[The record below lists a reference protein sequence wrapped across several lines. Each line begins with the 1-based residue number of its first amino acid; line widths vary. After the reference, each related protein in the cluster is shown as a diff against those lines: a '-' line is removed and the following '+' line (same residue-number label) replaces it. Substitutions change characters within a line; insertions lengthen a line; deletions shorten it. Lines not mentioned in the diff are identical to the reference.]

1 MTSVRFEPAALRSRV
16 KQSTTEPLRS
26 LHVLS
31 YMAENRMEIDLYHT
45 SFKIESKKTV
55 TSAWKMR
62 LLYCFR
68 HRVTTNCLKRTP
80 IYLRTLVMKVFALS
94 ALSEQ

>member
-31 YMAENRMEIDLYHT
+31 YMAENRMEIDLNHT
-45 SFKIESKKTV
+45 SFKIESKKT
-55 TSAWKMR
+55 SLPLGKG
-62 LLYCFR
+62 
-68 HRVTTNCLKRTP
+68 
-80 IYLRTLVMKVFALS
+80 VFYTVLGTGSLQTA
-94 ALSEQ
+94 

>member
-31 YMAENRMEIDLYHT
+31 YMAENRMEIDLNHT
-45 SFKIESKKTV
+45 SFKIESKKKLSLPLGKCVFYTV
-55 TSAWKMR
+55 LGTGSLQTA
-62 LLYCFR
+62 
-68 HRVTTNCLKRTP
+68 
-80 IYLRTLVMKVFALS
+80 
-94 ALSEQ
+94 

>member
-31 YMAENRMEIDLYHT
+31 YMAENRMEIDLNHT
-45 SFKIESKKTV
+45 SFKIESKKKTCHF
-55 TSAWKMR
+55 R
-62 LLYCFR
+62 LENASFILF
-68 HRVTTNCLKRTP
+68 
-80 IYLRTLVMKVFALS
+80 
-94 ALSEQ
+94 